1 VATDTKLIVNLT
13 RGVSLCEGAI
23 ADRPLPRMKGLLGRG
38 QLPSGEGILLL
49 PAPSIHTAFMRF
61 PIDALFLDDGMKVLA
76 IEPSLSPWRVA
87 GRRGA
92 RAVLELAAGECDRLD
107 VRVGDRLAL
116 RDPAAETAA
125 DGWRRFVEADS
136 DDDGADGAL
145 ALHVLVV
152 SADRRFRGVAT
163 LLLSGRGCAVS
174 EAESTLGLPELAR
187 RLQPDVVVLDLGVRP
202 ALGARLARLRRL
214 HRAGRLVLVAEDPP
228 RGRFRPQERVLSKW
242 GLFDQLY
249 EAIDDAARGGEDGR
263 GRA

>member
-1 VATDTKLIVNLT
+1 MATDTKLIVNLT
-13 RGVSLCEGAI
+13 RGISLCEGAI

-38 QLPSGEGILLL
+38 HLPSGEGILLR

-61 PIDALFLDDGMKVLA
+61 PIDALFLDEGMKVLA

-92 RAVLELAAGECDRLD
+92 RSVLELAAGECHRLD

-116 RDPAAETAA
+116 RDLAAETGA
-125 DGWRRFVEADS
+125 DGWRRFVDADS
-136 DDDGADGAL
+136 NEDDTDGAL

-152 SADRRFRGVAT
+152 STDRRFRSVAT

-174 EAESTLGLPELAR
+174 EAESTIGLQQLAR
-187 RLQPDVVVLDLGVRP
+187 RLEPDVVVLDLGVRP
-202 ALGARLARLRRL
+202 ALGVMLARLRRL

-228 RGRFRPQERVLSKW
+228 RGRFSPQEQVLPKW
-242 GLFDQLY
+242 GRFDRLY
-249 EAIDDAARGGEDGR
+249 AAIDDAARGGEKSR